1 MDNKEEE
8 KITKVQLVTSLI
20 SLGLVIYI
28 LVTLFG

>member
-1 MDNKEEE
+1 MDNQED

>member
-1 MDNKEEE
+1 MDNQED
-8 KITKVQLVTSLI
+8 KITKVELVTSLI

>member
-1 MDNKEEE
+1 MDNKEE
-8 KITKVQLVTSLI
+8 KTTKVELVTSLI

>member
-1 MDNKEEE
+1 MDNQEE
-8 KITKVQLVTSLI
+8 KMTKAQLVTSLI

>member
-1 MDNKEEE
+1 MDNQED

-28 LVTLFG
+28 FVTLFG

>member
-1 MDNKEEE
+1 MDNKEE
-8 KITKVQLVTSLI
+8 KTTKVQLVTSLI